1 VRRRLPA
8 AMAGAVGAV
17 IALATVAG
25 CGSDAYAPTRV
36 ATAAAAAPATANPG
50 TATPTP
56 AATGAAVTAANC
68 LRSYAP
74 QGALPAPDA
83 LPSGSTMAR
92 IRKRGYLKAGVSA
105 DTLLLGARNPVTGT
119 IEGFDIDVLH
129 ALSRALFGDPDKIE
143 LRVITTADRETVLKD
158 GSVDVVA
165 RAMTITCDRWNR
177 IAFSSEYYRAGQ
189 KVLVP
194 LGSRATTLADL
205 KGKRVCAPTQS
216 TSLDRLRQYGGVVPV
231 PSASHTGCLVLFQQ
245 GKVDAITGDDTVLAG
260 LAAQDPYAR
269 VVGRAF
275 SAEPYGVGISQDH
288 VDLVR
293 FVNGVLQQ
301 MRTDGRLT
309 KSYDRWLRPAL
320 GPLTALPAPVYG
332 RS

>member
-8 AMAGAVGAV
+8 ILAGAVSAV
-17 IALATVAG
+17 IALGTVTG
-25 CGSDAYAPTRV
+25 CGSGTYVPTEV
-36 ATAAAAAPATANPG
+36 VTAGATPPATANPG

-68 LRSYAP
+68 LKSYAP
-74 QGALPAPDA
+74 RGALPAPDA
-83 LPSGSTMAR
+83 LPPGSMMER
-92 IRKRGYLKAGVSA
+92 IRKRGYLKAGISA
-105 DTLLLGARNPVTGT
+105 DTLLLGARNPVTGR

-129 ALSRALFGDPDKIE
+129 AISRALFGDPDKIE
-143 LRVITTADRETVLKD
+143 LRVITAADREPLLKD
-158 GSVDVVA
+158 DSVDVVA
-165 RAMTITCDRWNR
+165 RAMTITCERWKGT
-177 IAFSSEYYRAGQ
+177 AFSSEYYRAGQ

-205 KGKRVCAPTQS
+205 RGKRVCAPAES
-216 TSLDRLRQYGGVVPV
+216 TSLQRLRQYGGVVPV
-231 PSASHTGCLVLFQQ
+231 PSDSHTGCLVQFQQ

-275 SAEPYGVGISQDH
+275 SAEPYGVGVNEAN

-301 MRTDGRLT
+301 MRTDGRLAR
-309 KSYDRWLRPAL
+309 SYDRWLRPAL
-320 GPLTALPAPVYG
+320 GPLSALPTPVYG